1 MTTDLYPCVISGE
14 LYALAAALCWSVAAV
29 FYKKG
34 IGAGAVPAV
43 LIRTFSAM
51 MFVLVIYLFIR
62 GWHFDFTLIGFAF
75 LNLGGLLRLI
85 IGGLAY
91 MKGLENIS
99 VSRFIPILF
108 TFPLLT
114 ILLSAVLLHEKVG
127 PEVVAG
133 TALIVL
139 GIWVLSRGHN
149 SGSEKN
155 VKLGVSFAVLA
166 AFLYAFSVV
175 ATKTGLNDVD
185 PFQSVLISM
194 PLPLA
199 MLYAGYSVKSGT
211 AAIFRFRKEAY
222 LLLGLGGIAGMGIG
236 SYLFFN
242 SMTLIGAAKA
252 TSLAAITPF
261 LSSMMAL
268 VTLKEKISPGL
279 LFGTA
284 ATVAGILVIM

>member
-1 MTTDLYPCVISGE
+1 MISGE

-34 IGAGAVPAV
+34 INAGAVPAV
-43 LIRTFSAM
+43 LIRTFFAM
-51 MFVLVIYLFIR
+51 MFVFIMYLIIV
-62 GWHFDFTLIGFAF
+62 GWKFNFALAGFFF

-85 IGGLAY
+85 IGGMAY

-114 ILLSAVLLHEKVG
+114 ILLSSLLLHENIR

-133 TALIVL
+133 TALIVI
-139 GIWVLSRGHN
+139 GVWVLSRGHN
-149 SGSEKN
+149 SGTEKN

-166 AFLYAFSVV
+166 AFLYSFSVV

-199 MLYAGYSVKSGT
+199 LLYGGYSIQKGPT
-211 AAIFRFRKEAY
+211 AIFRFSREAY
-222 LLLGLGGIAGMGIG
+222 ILLGLGGIAGMGIG

-261 LSSMMAL
+261 LSSILAL
-268 VTLKEKISPGL
+268 FTLKEKITTGL
-279 LFGTA
+279 VIGTA
-284 ATVAGILVIM
+284 ATVAGIWVIF

>member
-1 MTTDLYPCVISGE
+1 MISGE
-14 LYALAAALCWSVAAV
+14 LYALGAAFCWSVAAV

-34 IGAGAVPAV
+34 IGAGAIPAV

-51 MFVLVIYLFIR
+51 MFVLVMYLLIR
-62 GWHFDFTLIGFAF
+62 GWRFDFTLTGFLF

-91 MKGLENIS
+91 MKGIENIS

-114 ILLSAVLLHEKVG
+114 ILLSVLLLHEKIR

-133 TALIVL
+133 TALIVI
-139 GIWVLSRGHN
+139 GVWVLSRGHN
-149 SGSEKN
+149 TGNEKN
-155 VKLGVSFAVLA
+155 VKLGVSFGILA

-185 PFQSVLISM
+185 PFTSVLISM

-199 MLYAGYSVKSGT
+199 MLYTGYSITSGP
-211 AAIFRFRKEAY
+211 AAIFRLRKEAY
-222 LLLGLGGIAGMGIG
+222 ILLGLGGIAGMGIG

-242 SMTLIGAAKA
+242 SITLIGAAKA
-252 TSLAAITPF
+252 TSLGAITPF
-261 LSSMMAL
+261 ISSMIAL
-268 VTLKEKISPGL
+268 VTLKEKITAEL
-279 LFGTA
+279 VLGTA
-284 ATVAGILVIM
+284 ATIAGIWVIM